1 MKRLSFAPFMK
12 LEGTYKE
19 IRNIAMPIIIGG
31 FAQSINQLIDTAF
44 VSRLGEAQLGGAT
57 LSGMMYYMFCMMFW
71 GFTRGGQ
78 ILLARASGQN
88 NHILIGKILGQML
101 LFSVFLL
108 LTNGIILYYGQR
120 LLIDTFIV
128 NVKIKPYAD
137 EFLKFRMLG
146 LPMVM
151 FASVFQS
158 FFTGLGDTRII
169 TWSTVIM
176 AIVNVVLD
184 WSMIFGHLGFAPM
197 GVKGAA
203 LATSIAEGVWF
214 AIFLGYFIAKKYGRV
229 YAFSFAHIRY
239 RPKLLRRLVLLSL
252 PLVGQ
257 NLMGLGSWF
266 FFFQAIEKYG
276 ERALAISG
284 IMKGIYVFILVPGW
298 GFATTA
304 NTMISNIFGQDRK
317 DEIIPV
323 LRKLMLV
330 SGTVCTL
337 ICVCMGLFPRAILS
351 MFSSDITL
359 IHEAI
364 PIFYIVLI
372 ALVIF
377 GVSCVYFQAV
387 AAVGATHLSLI
398 FEIICVIAYSLYLYI
413 TMYMLKSSLLIAW
426 LGEYIYWIIIVL
438 LSVLY
443 IRSGKWKS
451 LPITVEDEKEMV

>member
-1 MKRLSFAPFMK
+1 MRLQ
-12 LEGTYKE
+12 GTYKE
-19 IRNIAMPIIIGG
+19 IRDIAMPIIIGG

-44 VSRLGEAQLGGAT
+44 ISRLGEAHLGGAT

-88 NHILIGKILGQML
+88 NHVLIGRIFGQML
-101 LFSVFLL
+101 IFSVILL
-108 LTNGIILYYGQR
+108 LTNGLILFYGQR
-120 LLIDTFIV
+120 LLIDTFII
-128 NVKIKPYAD
+128 NENIKPYAD
-137 EFLKFRMLG
+137 VFLQYRMMG

-169 TWSTVIM
+169 TWSTIIM
-176 AIVNVVLD
+176 ALVNICLD
-184 WSMIFGHLGFAPM
+184 WAMIFGHLGFEPM

-203 LATSIAEGVWF
+203 LATSIAEGLWF
-214 AIFLGYFIAKKYGRV
+214 LVFLFYFIVKRYGRI
-229 YAFSFAHIRY
+229 YTFSFYKIRFQPY
-239 RPKLLRRLVLLSL
+239 LLRRLVILSL

-323 LRKLMLV
+323 LRKLMIV
-330 SGTVCTL
+330 SGSVCTL
-337 ICVCMGLFPRAILS
+337 ICIGLGLFPKLILS
-351 MFSSDITL
+351 MFSSEISL

-364 PIFYIVLI
+364 PIYYIVLV
-372 ALVIF
+372 ALVVF
-377 GVSCVYFQAV
+377 GISCVYFQAV
-387 AAVGATHLSLI
+387 AAVGATQLSLV
-398 FEIICVIAYSLYLYI
+398 FEIVCVIAYTLYLYI
-413 TMYMLKSSLLIAW
+413 TMYAMKTSLWVAW
-426 LGEYIYWIIIVL
+426 LGEYIYWFIIIL

-451 LPITVEDEKEMV
+451 LPINIEDEKEMV

>member
-1 MKRLSFAPFMK
+1 MQLR
-12 LEGTYKE
+12 GTYKE
-19 IRNIAMPIIIGG
+19 IRNIALPIIIGG

-44 VSRLGEAQLGGAT
+44 VSRLGESELGGAT

-88 NHILIGKILGQML
+88 NHILIGKILGQMWI
-101 LFSVFLL
+101 FSIILL
-108 LTNGIILYYGQR
+108 LTNGILLYYGQR

-128 NVKIKPYAD
+128 NDTIKPYAD

-169 TWSTVIM
+169 TWSTVVM
-176 AIVNVVLD
+176 ALVNITLD
-184 WSMIFGHLGFAPM
+184 WAMIYGHLGFSPM

-203 LATSIAEGVWF
+203 LATSISEGVWF
-214 AIFLGYFIAKKYGRV
+214 LIFLGYFIVKRYGRV
-229 YAFSFAHIRY
+229 YAFNFSNIRY
-239 RPKLLRRLVLLSL
+239 QPKLLRRLVVLSL

-304 NTMISNIFGQDRK
+304 NTMISNIFGQGRK
-317 DEIIPV
+317 EDIVPV
-323 LRKLMLV
+323 LRRLMWV
-330 SGTVCTL
+330 SGAVGCI
-337 ICVCMGLFPRAILS
+337 ICVAMGLFPRLILS
-351 MFSSDITL
+351 MFSSDVTL
-359 IHEAI
+359 IEEAI
-364 PIFYIVLI
+364 PIFYIVLV
-372 ALVIF
+372 ALCIF
-377 GVSCVYFQAV
+377 SLSCVYFQAV
-387 AAVGATHLSLI
+387 AAVGATKLSLI
-398 FEIICVIAYSLYLYI
+398 FEIVCVIAYTLYLYV
-413 TMYMLKSSLLIAW
+413 TMYMYKYSLAIAW
-426 LGEYIYWIIIVL
+426 LGEYIYWFIIIS
-438 LSVLY
+438 LSVMY

-451 LPITVEDEKEMV
+451 LPITIEDEKEMV